1 MHCLIQL
8 NNVPLLLSDHYVSS
22 AGYSIFI
29 HGRAVRYEV
38 SSIGL
43 IVEFDGWNVNVT
55 VSSQFAGLL
64 QGLCGNY
71 DGNRAND
78 LTTADGVDVSGR
90 PNAANL
96 VGDSFAVPDP
106 EETGNAG
113 YELRFNLMYC
123 GSCELIGFETLK
135 CSLYALAQGALV

>member
-1 MHCLIQL
+1 MQL
-8 NNVPLLLSDHYVSS
+8 NNAPLLVSDLYVNR
-22 AGYSIFI
+22 AGYQVSIY
-29 HGRAVRYEV
+29 GRAVRYEV
-38 SSIGL
+38 PSIGL
-43 IVEFDGWNVNVT
+43 IVVFDGWAVNVT

-71 DGNRAND
+71 DGDQAND

-113 YELRFNLMYC
+113 YGSRFHVMFRGL
-123 GSCELIGFETLK
+123 
-135 CSLYALAQGALV
+135 